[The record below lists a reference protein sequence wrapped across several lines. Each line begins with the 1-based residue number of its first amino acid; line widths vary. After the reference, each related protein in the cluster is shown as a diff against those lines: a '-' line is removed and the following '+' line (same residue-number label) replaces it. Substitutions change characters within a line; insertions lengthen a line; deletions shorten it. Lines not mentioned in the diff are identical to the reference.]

1 MQMLIGRLTQNAK
14 VSALKDGRKVTNF
27 SLAINDSYK
36 PKGSS
41 EVKKIVTYID
51 CAYWLTDKVAP
62 YLLKGSVIEVL
73 GRIGVRAYTNLQNE
87 AKGVLTCHVQDI
99 KIHGNGNRI
108 NTATADKEAT
118 ALPEEKTDD
127 LPF

>member
-1 MQMLIGRLTQNAK
+1 MQQFIGRLTNDAK

-27 SLAINDSYK
+27 SIAINDSYK
-36 PKGSS
+36 PRGSS
-41 EVKKIVTYID
+41 AVKRIVTYID
-51 CAYWLTDKVAP
+51 CAYWINDKVAQ

-87 AKGVLTCHVQDI
+87 AKGILTCHVQDI
-99 KIHGNGNRI
+99 KIHSNAKGGG
-108 NTATADKEAT
+108 ATTSSNSSVAKS
-118 ALPEEKTDD
+118 EEKSDD

>member
-1 MQMLIGRLTQNAK
+1 MQQLIGRLTQNAK
-14 VSALKDGRKVTNF
+14 VSELKDGRKVTNF

-62 YLLKGSVIEVL
+62 YLLKGSVIEVM
-73 GRIGVRAYTNLQNE
+73 GRIGVRVYINLQNE
-87 AKGVLTCHVQDI
+87 AKGTLTCHVQGI
-99 KIHGNGNRI
+99 KIHS
-108 NTATADKEAT
+108 NTKGVSTT
-118 ALPEEKTDD
+118 TTSTSTTRLQEEKTDD